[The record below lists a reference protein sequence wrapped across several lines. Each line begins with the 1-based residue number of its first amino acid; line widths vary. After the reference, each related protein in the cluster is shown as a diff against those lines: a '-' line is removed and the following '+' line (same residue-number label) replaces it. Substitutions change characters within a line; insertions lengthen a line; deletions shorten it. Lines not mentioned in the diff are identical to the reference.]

1 MPSLSP
7 IEILVVVV
15 VALIVFGP
23 ERLPEMARKVG
34 RATNEL
40 RRMAADVKSEF
51 DTSLA
56 VDDEPDEP
64 GPARKRRFDLDD
76 TDEPPL
82 ARALEDDDPPDE
94 PPLARALGD
103 DDEVHRD
110 PEDGQVEQ

>member
-1 MPSLSP
+1 MPQIGPL
-7 IEILVVVV
+7 EILVVLV
-15 VALIVFGP
+15 VALVVFGP

-56 VDDEPDEP
+56 IDDEPDEPDEP
-64 GPARKRRFDLDD
+64 GPAPKRRFDLDA

-82 ARALEDDDPPDE
+82 TRALEEDD
-94 PPLARALGD
+94 RS
-103 DDEVHRD
+103 H
-110 PEDGQVEQ
+110 PESG